1 MGLFASPGCISFGAV
16 MHILYVDDSGSAD
29 NPNDRFFVLAGIS
42 VFERGLYHLIKAV
55 DTLVA
60 SFDLGDP
67 DEIELHGS
75 PMYSGRSGVWHTI
88 RDRSQRE
95 RMIVQALTLLSANRA
110 SVRLFAVAVD
120 RAAVSPR
127 DPVELA
133 FEEICNRFNL
143 YLQRKNNETHRDGQR
158 GLIVMDESKHEQP
171 LQGLARRFR
180 VHGGRWGRF
189 RNLAEVPLFVDS
201 HASRLVQL
209 ADLVAFATWRKY
221 EYQDGRF
228 FDQMVPWF
236 DAQGGII
243 HGLFHYRPTT
253 PECYCVACF
262 SRTQRRVA
270 DLFVPPDDP
279 SD

>member
-1 MGLFASPGCISFGAV
+1 

-29 NPNDRFFVLAGIS
+29 NPNDRFFVLGGIS
-42 VFERGLYHLIKAV
+42 IFERGLYHLIKAA
-55 DTLVA
+55 DDLIA
-60 SFDLGDP
+60 SFQLGDP

-88 RDRSQRE
+88 RDRAKRE
-95 RMIVQALTLLSANRA
+95 GLLNQALALLSAHRA
-110 SVRLFAVAVD
+110 SVRLIAVAVD

-143 YLQRKNNETHRDGQR
+143 YLTRRNNEAPQDGQR

-171 LQGLARRFR
+171 LQGLARRYR
-180 VHGGRWGRF
+180 IHGGRWGHF

-201 HASRLVQL
+201 RASRLVQL

-228 FDQMVPWF
+228 FDQLVPSF

-243 HGLFHYRPTT
+243 HGLFHYRSTAVD
-253 PECYCVACF
+253 CYCVACF
-262 SRTQRRVA
+262 SRNQRRTIGQGIR
-270 DLFVPPDDP
+270 PDDR
-279 SD
+279 SN